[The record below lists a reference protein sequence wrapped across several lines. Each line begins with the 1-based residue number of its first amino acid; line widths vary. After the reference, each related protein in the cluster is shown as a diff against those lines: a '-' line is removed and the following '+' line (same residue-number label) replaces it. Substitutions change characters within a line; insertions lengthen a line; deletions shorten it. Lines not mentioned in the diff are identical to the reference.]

1 MIKIILLDIDGV
13 LVYPGGYRAALRA
26 TVNHFI
32 GQHFEID
39 EETLTEL
46 EGRGISCEWDMIPL
60 LLASYWTDIL
70 LRQPMQDLP
79 PDVLSAGIEINRQ
92 RKVDSPTRLLVPEFP
107 LIAGQYPAEA
117 AFRAGC
123 FLSIPYDLR
132 KNLLTDTRNIRKS
145 HTMRVLQHYTLGS
158 EKFTETYGLPKE
170 FETEPFLLTRDK
182 SLIDHEI
189 RTRLF
194 HPNHRLA
201 AFTSRPCAPP
211 WEVHASHIG
220 YAPEAELALE
230 LAGLP
235 DIPLIGY
242 GKLDYL
248 AKQRGLDTATLLKPS
263 PVQALAAIVAA
274 FSGEEWTAVQAAA
287 DWQATGRLNE
297 VFSRLPNSFEL
308 IVVEDTMGG
317 IKSTL
322 KAAEILQRARMKIT
336 IQTLGLTLGGA
347 SNKASAFER
356 AGIPFFNDWRALM
369 DQIEIEEQLIPK
381 V

>member
-32 GQHFEID
+32 GQPFEID
-39 EETLTEL
+39 EDTLTEL

-92 RKVDSPTRLLVPEFP
+92 RKIDPPTRLVVPEFP
-107 LIAGQYPAEA
+107 LIAGQYPAET

-132 KNLLTDTRNIRKS
+132 KKLLTDTRNIRKS

-158 EKFTETYGLPKE
+158 EKFTEIYNLPRE

-194 HPNHRLA
+194 HPSYRLA
-201 AFTSRPCAPP
+201 AFTSRPCAPRG
-211 WEVHASHIG
+211 EFMLHISG
-220 YAPEAELALE
+220 MRPKLN
-230 LAGLP
+230 LP
-235 DIPLIGY
+235 LSWLDFLIF
-242 GKLDYL
+242 L
-248 AKQRGLDTATLLKPS
+248 
-263 PVQALAAIVAA
+263 
-274 FSGEEWTAVQAAA
+274 
-287 DWQATGRLNE
+287 
-297 VFSRLPNSFEL
+297 
-308 IVVEDTMGG
+308 
-317 IKSTL
+317 
-322 KAAEILQRARMKIT
+322 
-336 IQTLGLTLGGA
+336 
-347 SNKASAFER
+347 
-356 AGIPFFNDWRALM
+356 
-369 DQIEIEEQLIPK
+369 
-381 V
+381 